1 MTEATPASLTSLE
14 LDQLQQL
21 RVSVLAFQNIIAT
34 LPADEQNDARNE
46 QFNRLR
52 LEAKALLKD
61 REFDHKVSKAVTQE
75 GLQIR
80 QRALSPR
87 LLGIVIFGVILA
99 LLGLGVNSIILED
112 FIINSLACLVS
123 TGGMA
128 LVGGAF
134 LVWIWSNARRRLS
147 NLGELYLGCTAML
160 DEINQTLDQALPG
173 VADQAAGAAGQTAS
187 LVELRLDSLY
197 KQAADWQNKLRMLE
211 DQQSYSGTAM
221 PLEVKLNLDFVQREL
236 RRVRQEIERLSGPT
250 EARYPAQG
258 TPAPVAVAQ
267 TPAGAKIV
275 RPVIDSPARSESQVY
290 RRAKSSTMDMPIHPP
305 EPEFIPEEDTSS
317 LLNDDLAASSDKDI
331 P

>member
-1 MTEATPASLTSLE
+1 MTEMNPAGLTSLE

-21 RVSVLAFQNIIAT
+21 RVSVLAFQSVIAT
-34 LPADEQNDARNE
+34 LPADAQNDARNE

-61 REFDHKVSKAVTQE
+61 SDFDNRVSKAITQE
-75 GLQIR
+75 SLQSR
-80 QRALSPR
+80 QRAISPR

-99 LLGLGVNSIILED
+99 LLGLGVNSVILED
-112 FIINSLACLVS
+112 FVINSLACLVS

-128 LVGGAF
+128 LVIGAF
-134 LVWIWSNARRRLS
+134 LVWVGSNMRRRLS

-160 DEINQTLDQALPG
+160 DEINGTLNRALPG
-173 VADQAAGAAGQTAS
+173 LANQAKNGSPQTAS
-187 LVELRLDSLY
+187 IVELALDSLY

-211 DQQSYSGTAM
+211 DQQFHAGTVM

-236 RRVRQEIERLSGPT
+236 RQVRQEIEHLSRPT
-250 EARYPAQG
+250 EVGYSPQGVSPA
-258 TPAPVAVAQ
+258 VVVAQ

-275 RPVIDSPARSESQVY
+275 RPVIDSPVRSESQVF
-290 RRAKSSTMDMPIHPP
+290 RRAKSTTMDMPVHPP
-305 EPEFIPEEDTSS
+305 EPEFTSEEDDSPVGG
-317 LLNDDLAASSDKDI
+317 DDFANPSDDT